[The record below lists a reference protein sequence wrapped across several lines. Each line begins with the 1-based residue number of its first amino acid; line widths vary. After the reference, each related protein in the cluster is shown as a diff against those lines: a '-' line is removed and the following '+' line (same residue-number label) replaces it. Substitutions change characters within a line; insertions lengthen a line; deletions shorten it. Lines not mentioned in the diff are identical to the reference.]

1 MDMTTIA
8 AAQASIKAV
17 LGLAQ
22 GATAAVV
29 DHQLKERL
37 ISIQA
42 AILDTQAKL
51 GDAQEERLDLLNQ
64 VAELKEKVR
73 SFEQA
78 RASLASYRLH
88 EIDPGKF
95 LYKYVDEGPEDVA
108 HFACPTCHNAGKVTV
123 LQTSKTGANQLCYMC
138 KTCKFTM
145 YVGPSNPRETRSS
158 SWRIA

>member
-22 GATAAVV
+22 GATAAAV

-51 GDAQEERLDLLNQ
+51 GDAQEERLSLLNQ
-64 VAELKEKVR
+64 VADLQEKVR
-73 SFEQA
+73 GFEQA
-78 RASLASYRLH
+78 RSALASYELH
-88 EIDPGKF
+88 EIEQGKL
-95 LYKYVDEGPEDVA
+95 LYKYVGKGGVA
-108 HFACPTCHNAGKVTV
+108 HYACPTCHNGGKVTV
-123 LQTSKTGANQLCYMC
+123 LQATKTGAQQHCYVC
-138 KTCKFTM
+138 KTCKFVL
-145 YVGPSNPRETRSS
+145 YVGPSNPTRPPRSG
-158 SWRIA
+158 SWMSA

>member
-22 GATAAVV
+22 GATAAAV

-51 GDAQEERLDLLNQ
+51 GDAQEERLSLLNQ
-64 VAELKEKVR
+64 VADLTEKVR
-73 SFEQA
+73 GFEQA
-78 RASLASYRLH
+78 RAALASYELC
-88 EIDPGKF
+88 EIESGKF
-95 LYKYVDEGPEDVA
+95 LYKYVGTQGVA
-108 HFACPTCHNAGKVTV
+108 HYACQTCHNSGKVTV
-123 LQTSKTGANQLCYMC
+123 LQTSKTG
-138 KTCKFTM
+138 
-145 YVGPSNPRETRSS
+145 SRETYYSCAACNFGLTVGVPDPVRYSGTYDVGGF
-158 SWRIA
+158 